1 MLSGEYHVATVA
13 AEHFCLSAREAEEKR
28 KRRGFVFGRHRVRA
42 PHVEVELEIFRYGD
56 VILGEDHR
64 DVSLRLP
71 QVDAV
76 VEVGTQLVFVFEY
89 GSFPDGRYREFELH
103 VLFVDA
109 FREDQVALHLG
120 AYHLS
125 AFHIVGRSVKLA
137 DAFFQ
142 CDDGIAFVGVVGNPD
157 VGIGRSFGFKYFDFD
172 LIVVEDA
179 EIVG

>member
-1 MLSGEYHVATVA
+1 MKQGKIYMKAWLDLHGRAKVLATDHWYLEFANLLLPVVSESYLYKSETQESQNQVTLMLTLYPVSYTH
-13 AEHFCLSAREAEEKR
+13 L
-28 KRRGFVFGRHRVRA
+28 
-42 PHVEVELEIFRYGD
+42 
-56 VILGEDHR
+56 
-64 DVSLRLP
+64 SLRLP

-125 AFHIVGRSVKLA
+125 AFHICLLYTSL
-137 DAFFQ
+137 
-142 CDDGIAFVGVVGNPD
+142 
-157 VGIGRSFGFKYFDFD
+157 
-172 LIVVEDA
+172 
-179 EIVG
+179 